1 MSVKSGPNQYNS
13 SQKKRQND
21 EFQTLR
27 SRLMKIKKQF
37 DAILGH
43 GYGRLKTEPSKNRI
57 YRDISGQRL
66 ENSQMNSVIQKE
78 PLFGKSFLNLIVAWN
93 NN

>member
-1 MSVKSGPNQYNS
+1 
-13 SQKKRQND
+13 
-21 EFQTLR
+21 
-27 SRLMKIKKQF
+27 MKIKKQF